1 MIERK
6 VLVNKDDDSLLD
18 IILIKGDKK
27 YILEGCMLWEDEED
41 NNEMLFLCIE
51 EEVKNGEGEWVVYKE
66 NEMKKVELNIK
77 IEISEE
83 KYLKMMEILNNK
95 GLGEDREDLEGYISD
110 WLNDEIENE
119 DLEWFEWWNS

>member
-1 MIERK
+1 MIDRK

-51 EEVKNGEGEWVVYKE
+51 EEVKNGEGDWVVYK
-66 NEMKKVELNIK
+66 
-77 IEISEE
+77 
-83 KYLKMMEILNNK
+83 
-95 GLGEDREDLEGYISD
+95 GE
-110 WLNDEIENE
+110 
-119 DLEWFEWWNS
+119 